1 MYQNRS
7 IIMRTTI
14 TIHYNDRTRRVT
26 MIEDSES
33 DFNMIESDEAEEF
46 FNIVQAKL
54 KDKPWQR
61 QNDSFSIETK
71 TA

>member
-1 MYQNRS
+1 
-7 IIMRTTI
+7 MRTTI

>member
-1 MYQNRS
+1 
-7 IIMRTTI
+7 MRTSI
-14 TIHYNDRTRRVT
+14 TIQYNARTRRIT
-26 MIEDSES
+26 MIEDFEAE
-33 DFNMIESDEAEEF
+33 FNVIEGDEAEEF

>member
-1 MYQNRS
+1 
-7 IIMRTTI
+7 MRTTI

-33 DFNMIESDEAEEF
+33 DFNIIEGDEAEEF
-46 FNIVQAKL
+46 FNVINQKL
-54 KDKPWQR
+54 QDKPWQR
-61 QNDSFSIETK
+61 QNASFSIETK